1 MTDVALTDNSTLVTI
16 TILVATVGRRRRTAD
31 DAPVHDHFDPR
42 HQLTAMHARLTL
54 PRARHQA
61 GFGLVEI
68 MVGVVIG
75 LLALLIIYRGLA
87 LSEGY
92 RRTTTA
98 GGDAQ
103 SAGMIS
109 TFILSQDISN
119 AGNTIADTAPDLMNC
134 PVGADFASSWRPIP
148 VLITD
153 GGADDVSDQISVFH
167 GASRRLVTQV
177 DTRVTPAAAGVP
189 FQVQSPLAWAVNHLF
204 VITQQVGP
212 ICEVARITN
221 VAGPD
226 AAGVVTLSHGPVPG
240 IAVSGITQIFPQP
253 SWMVNLGPANM
264 VRKVTYDVA
273 GNAVT
278 VDNLLDAAPPNPI
291 TSNVM
296 LLHAQYGIDNSVP
309 PDNTIDEWTAA
320 TGLWTAANVL
330 NAPIA
335 PTAAHQGG
343 ADRNGRAQLAVRA
356 GEGCGR
362 AGRVRHAAVCRERGF
377 HQRTLFPCNGLPGCT
392 GEMPGVT
399 IAGTQNYRYRVFEQV
414 IPLRNQIWNP

>member
-1 MTDVALTDNSTLVTI
+1 
-16 TILVATVGRRRRTAD
+16 
-31 DAPVHDHFDPR
+31 
-42 HQLTAMHARLTL
+42 MHARSTL
-54 PRARHQA
+54 LHARQQT

-68 MVGVVIG
+68 MVGIVIG

-109 TFILSQDISN
+109 TFILAQDISN

-134 PVGADFASSWRPIP
+134 PVGADFTSSWRPIP

-153 GGADDVSDQISVFH
+153 GGADDVSDQISIFH

-177 DTRVTPAAAGVP
+177 DTRVTPAAPATP
-189 FQVQSPLAWAVNHLF
+189 LQVQSPLAWAVDHMF

-212 ICEVARITN
+212 ICEVARVTN

-253 SWMVNLGPANM
+253 SWMVNLGPANL
-264 VRKVTYDVA
+264 VRKVTYAVA
-273 GNAVT
+273 GDTVT
-278 VDNLLDAAPPNPI
+278 VDNLLDAAPPTPI
-291 TSNVM
+291 TSSVV
-296 LLHAQYGIDNSVP
+296 LLKAQYGIDTSNPMDGTIDVWTSARNAPWRPADVLAAPLLDLPPGALNGLRRIKAVRIAMVVRSSQFERAKDAEGLDACAVP
-309 PDNTIDEWTAA
+309 PC
-320 TGLWTAANVL
+320 AAN
-330 NAPIA
+330 
-335 PTAAHQGG
+335 
-343 ADRNGRAQLAVRA
+343 
-356 GEGCGR
+356 EG
-362 AGRVRHAAVCRERGF
+362 F
-377 HQRTLFPCNGLPGCT
+377 TNRTLFPCNGLPGCT
-392 GEMPGVT
+392 GEMPAVT
-399 IAGTQNYRYRVFEQV
+399 IAGTQNYRYRIFEQV
-414 IPLRNQIWNP
+414 IPLRNQIWNPS